1 MWKISLTLL
10 ATTLA
15 QAAVMSC
22 ATVSRP
28 VTVKLDTFEPGKTE
42 DQSLQADR
50 QRLADYL
57 QKNPADR
64 GVLDDALLL
73 LDARIAEGQRSEAD
87 AKEAWFK
94 ALGAASGAFGERA
107 FAGWLRALAKVK
119 GKKLD
124 RREMARLVLNETRGG
139 SHGPWMLAR
148 SLQTEEK
155 IIPYLL
161 REIPE
166 SVNGVAVDA
175 KVSPPS
181 TDGIPANDP
190 LLTKLSEEVCRY
202 KSQRSSDWETWQK
215 TLAPDVSRY
224 FEALVSHCMGESSKA
239 LTALSDVAPRLAAN
253 AWSAPLAL
261 ESFARMIKIRRDQG
275 ERESVA
281 PLYMPY
287 MQLWKNPAINEST
300 LGLTRAMFEQ
310 RRIDETLWAARARA
324 TIGDGESAR
333 VFADDV
339 LNYVSAALLHS
350 YALSSE
356 QKNNL
361 AATAAETYHLL
372 AFRLAVE
379 ARDWDKSFN
388 IAELALNQ
396 ATLPDEWVTR
406 FRWSQG
412 LYRFLASDFDQ
423 ARKIWERLLTESSDE
438 KIRPQLLFWLA
449 CAHDKV
455 GNKSEASFYR
465 KSLAE
470 DYPVSFY
477 SVVAL
482 QLTGEDH
489 AVAWQ
494 KPFKDLKELR
504 KRLDAWQRV
513 DIDDL
518 RNDRT
523 RGKLLRKAEILA
535 SLRISDLAEV
545 AIDELQRSIEPTV
558 GRKKDLEWALYI
570 SRLHA
575 AAGNWLGTISLT
587 TKMMKTADFW
597 RERPEQFLIY
607 FPRPYLSIYSGVAKD
622 FDMDRNELLAISR
635 QESSF
640 KADARSGANAWG
652 LMQLMPFT
660 AKRLVK
666 NAKIS
671 GKEQIKIPEDLMKP
685 EVNIPLATDY
695 VRELQSRF
703 NNNQAQVYAAYNAG
717 VQTVDSWLARR
728 LFEDRLLF
736 IELIPYQE
744 TREYVKGVWRNQ
756 KVYDYLSSN
765 WRTD

>member
-28 VTVKLDTFEPGKTE
+28 VTVKLDTFAPGKTE
-42 DQSLQADR
+42 DQSLRADR

-57 QKNPADR
+57 QKNPTDR
-64 GVLDDALLL
+64 GVLEDALLL
-73 LDARIAEGQRSEAD
+73 LDASIAEERGSEAQ
-87 AKEAWFK
+87 AKEAWFR
-94 ALGAASGAFGERA
+94 ALGAANGAFGERA

-119 GKKLD
+119 DKKLD
-124 RREMARLVLNETRGG
+124 RREMARLVLSETRGG

-181 TDGIPANDP
+181 IDGIPANDP
-190 LLTKLSEEVCRY
+190 LLNKLSDEVCRH
-202 KSQRSSDWETWQK
+202 KSQRSPDWETWQK
-215 TLAPDVSRY
+215 TLTPDVSKY

-239 LTALSDVAPRLAAN
+239 LTSLSDVAPRLAAN

-324 TIGDGESAR
+324 TVGDGESAR

-482 QLTGEDH
+482 QLTGDDH
-489 AVAWQ
+489 AVSWQ
-494 KPFKDLKELR
+494 KSFKDLKELR

-518 RNDRT
+518 RNDMT
-523 RGKLLRKAEILA
+523 KGKLLRKAEILA
-535 SLRISDLAEV
+535 SLRISDLAGV
-545 AIDELQRSIEPTV
+545 AIDELQRSIEPSL

-587 TKMMKTADFW
+587 TKMMKTVDFW
-597 RERPEQFLIY
+597 RERPEQFLLY
-607 FPRPYLSIYSGVAKD
+607 FPRPYLSIYSSVAED
-622 FDMDRNELLAISR
+622 LDMDRNELLAISR

-666 NAKIS
+666 STKIS

-703 NNNQAQVYAAYNAG
+703 NKNQAQVYAAYNAG

-765 WRTD
+765 WQAD

>member
-1 MWKISLTLL
+1 MWKISLNFL

-15 QAAVMSC
+15 SVAVMSC
-22 ATVSRP
+22 ASVSRP
-28 VTVKLDTFEPGKTE
+28 VFIKLDPFAPAKTQ
-42 DQSLQADR
+42 DQAFRPDR
-50 QRLADYL
+50 QRLAEYL

-64 GVLDDALLL
+64 AVMEEASLF
-73 LDARIAEGQRSEAD
+73 LDAKIAEEEGSAAD
-87 AKEAWFK
+87 AREAWFK
-94 ALGAASGAFGERA
+94 ALGVANGSFGERA
-107 FAGWLRALAKVK
+107 FAGWLRALAKLQD
-119 GKKLD
+119 KKID
-124 RREMARLVLNETRGG
+124 RREMARLVLDATRGG
-139 SHGPWMLAR
+139 SHGPWMLSR

-155 IIPYLL
+155 IIPFLL
-161 REIPE
+161 REVPE

-175 KVSPPS
+175 KLSPPS
-181 TDGIPANDP
+181 VEGIPANDP
-190 LLTKLSEEVCRY
+190 LLTKLSDEVCRY
-202 KSQRSSDWETWQK
+202 KSQRSPEWGSWQK
-215 TLAPDVSRY
+215 TLSPDVSTY
-224 FEALVSHCMGESSKA
+224 FEALVSHCMGQSSKA
-239 LTALSDVAPRLAAN
+239 LSAFSDVAPRLAAN
-253 AWSAPLAL
+253 GSSAPLAL
-261 ESFARMIKIRRDQG
+261 ESFSRMIKIRRDQG

-300 LGLTRAMFEQ
+300 LGMTRATFEQ

-350 YALSSE
+350 YTLSSE

-379 ARDWDKSFN
+379 ARDWEKSFN

-396 ATLPDEWVTR
+396 ATLPDEWAIR

-412 LYRFLASDFDQ
+412 LYRFLASDYEQ
-423 ARKIWERLLTESSDE
+423 ARRIWERLLTESADD

-449 CAHDKV
+449 SAHDKI

-465 KSLAE
+465 KSLAK

-482 QLTGEDH
+482 QLTGDDH
-489 AVAWQ
+489 ATSWQ
-494 KPFKDLKELR
+494 KPFQDVKELR

-518 RNDRT
+518 RSEST

-535 SLRISDLAEV
+535 SLRISDLATL

-558 GRKKDLEWALYI
+558 GLKKDLEWALYL

-575 AAGNWLGTISLT
+575 AAGNWLGAISLT
-587 TKMMKTADFW
+587 TKLMKTEDFW
-597 RERPEQFLIY
+597 HDRPEQFLLY
-607 FPRPYLSIYSGVAKD
+607 FPRPYLSIYTSVAKEL
-622 FDMDRNELLAISR
+622 DMDRNELLAISR

-671 GKEQIKIPEDLMKP
+671 DKEQIRIPEDLMKP

-703 NNNQAQVYAAYNAG
+703 NNNKAQVYAAYNAG

-756 KVYDYLSSN
+756 KVYEYLSKS
-765 WRTD
+765 WRSD